1 MREKLNPEKSKR
13 LRPLRII
20 LAILAVILAIL
31 ILDRLPTSVK
41 DRQTNK
47 DSGEQNTM
55 SGDPAPEGS
64 TYFYFYG
71 MLDELE
77 AQTETRLK
85 KLGVPEEEFE
95 NVAEYLSQDELVIL
109 SAKASLAANLEKNYV
124 LSDEGDIETLMEV
137 LGYDNRKSFDKYERP
152 FATPT
157 EYKKLSEL
165 LSTYYHT
172 ISAVEDYDAP
182 AE

>member
-1 MREKLNPEKSKR
+1 MREKLNPEKSEN

-20 LAILAVILAIL
+20 LAILVVILAIL

-41 DRQTNK
+41 NRSINK
-47 DSGEQNTM
+47 DSDGQSTM

-71 MLDELE
+71 VLDELE
-77 AQTETRLK
+77 AQTETKLK

-95 NVAEYLSQDELVIL
+95 NVAEYLSQDELVVL
-109 SAKASLAANLEKNYV
+109 SAKANLVANLEKSYI
-124 LSDEGDIETLMEV
+124 LSDEGDIETLMEI
-137 LGYDNRKSFDKYERP
+137 LEYDNRKSFDKFERP
-152 FATPT
+152 YATPT

-165 LSTYYHT
+165 LSTYYHS
-172 ISAVEDYDAP
+172 ISVIEDYDAP